1 MRILGADKRTE
12 VHFVL
17 YRGGW
22 ADLDALANDEVTT
35 ECPQITTPEKFGAL
49 LDSATTRFL
58 DTGQS
63 TTT

>member
-1 MRILGADKRTE
+1 MRILGADKPTE
-12 VHFVL
+12 VHIA
-17 YRGGW
+17 RHRDGW

-35 ECPQITTPEKFGAL
+35 GCPQITTPEKSGTL
-49 LDSATTRFL
+49 LDTATTGFL